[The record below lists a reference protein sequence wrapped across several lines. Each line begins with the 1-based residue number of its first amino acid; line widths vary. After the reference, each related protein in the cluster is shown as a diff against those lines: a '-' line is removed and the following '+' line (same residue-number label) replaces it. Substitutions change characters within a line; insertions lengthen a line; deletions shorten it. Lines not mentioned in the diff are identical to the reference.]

1 MVLLFHDACGSPEQL
16 GSFGHGSRVLA
27 AISYASI
34 TIVDSDEGIVGW
46 IQHVSRGQNAHRS
59 FHIVYKRRLAAV
71 TNTAGFVSCAGEDVI
86 NRFIRALPPSK
97 CSASTATFA
106 LPVCKFL
113 VSEDG
118 LTCFKEEKS
127 LSYVFRIHLGF
138 AVKWA
143 KCYTATFIV

>member
-34 TIVDSDEGIVGW
+34 TIVDSDGCIVEW
-46 IQHVSRGQNAHRS
+46 IQHLSRGQNAHRS
-59 FHIVYKRRLAAV
+59 FHIVYKRRIAAV
-71 TNTAGFVSCAGEDVI
+71 TNTTGFASCAGEDVI

-97 CSASTATFA
+97 CDASIATFDS
-106 LPVCKFL
+106 PECKIL
-113 VSEDG
+113 ISEDG
-118 LTCFKEEKS
+118 LTCFKDEKS
-127 LSYVFRIHLGF
+127 LLNVFRIHLGF

-143 KCYTATFIV
+143 KCSMATFIV